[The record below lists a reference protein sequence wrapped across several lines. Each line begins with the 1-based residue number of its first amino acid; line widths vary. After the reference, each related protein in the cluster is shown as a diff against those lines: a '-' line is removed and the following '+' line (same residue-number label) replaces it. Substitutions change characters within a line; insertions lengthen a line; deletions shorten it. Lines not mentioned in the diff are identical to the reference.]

1 MCSEVST
8 LDTATVL
15 TYSLV
20 LFLGVSLRAIKFKKS
35 WILTQYVPYRSTICA
50 VIHPL
55 TMTKLRISLFV
66 DLISDVNFIFQL
78 REPFGPSRQEIL
90 LVA

>member
-20 LFLGVSLRAIKFKKS
+20 LFLGVSLRAIKFKNS
-35 WILTQYVPYRSTICA
+35 RILFSEVS
-50 VIHPL
+50 PL
-55 TMTKLRISLFV
+55 DTATVLTSSLVLFLGVSLRAIKFKKV
-66 DLISDVNFIFQL
+66 GF
-78 REPFGPSRQEIL
+78 
-90 LVA
+90 